1 MKSVAIVS
9 TYAPSEQ
16 FGGPARIHHMRRLLE
31 QHGYQVTHVIVD
43 STNSR
48 GNIRKTDLHLTVR
61 TDRATFDP
69 MYDDLALGDKA
80 RSKATVDAV
89 VQHLRQQQV
98 SLIVM
103 EQPFLSQMVSEVIA
117 IEPIPVIYSSANIE
131 YRLRKELERFAPNRA
146 RTPESNRRIR
156 DLEQL
161 SVDIATAV
169 TAICAT
175 DAALVRDEYG
185 ADAVTVVPNGSVAAE
200 SALTSPRQTQRR
212 YFAFAGSAYWPNTEG
227 LADVATPSL
236 AFLPPDVRLEIAGA
250 VCGPLREHPQLTLHH
265 AVNFGRLS
273 LNGFLPMR
281 ELIDLMYHSLAVLV
295 PITIGQG
302 SNLKTADALAS
313 GAPAILT
320 ERAVRGYE
328 DVLAADSE
336 GVVVVDSISD
346 FRAAMRAAVEAPIGS
361 AMVGA
366 TRRQMLT
373 WSQRLRPFAE
383 LVKSHV

>member
-16 FGGPARIHHMRRLLE
+16 FGGPARIFHLRRLLE
-31 QHGYQVTHVIVD
+31 RYGYRVTHVIVD
-43 STNSR
+43 SAPSR
-48 GNIRKTDLHLTVR
+48 GDIRKTDLHLTVR

-80 RSKATVDAV
+80 RSSATVDAV
-89 VQHLRQQQV
+89 VRHLREHHV

-103 EQPFLSQMVSEVIA
+103 EQPFLSEMVRDVVA
-117 IEPIPVIYSSANIE
+117 VEPIPVIYSSANIE
-131 YRLRKELERFAPNRA
+131 YRLRRELERFAPNRA

-161 SVDIATAV
+161 SVDLGAAV
-169 TAICAT
+169 TAICPT
-175 DAALVRDEYG
+175 DAELLTQEYG
-185 ADAVTVVPNGSVAAE
+185 VGSVTVVPNGSVAAE
-200 SALTSPRQTQRR
+200 GALAALRPRQRR

-236 AFLPPDVRLEIAGA
+236 AFLPPDVRLEVAGS
-250 VCGPLREHPQLTLHH
+250 VCGPLSEHPQINLHH
-265 AVNFGRLS
+265 GVNFGRLS

-313 GAPAILT
+313 GAPVILT

-328 DVLAADSE
+328 DVLDADSE
-336 GVVVVDSISD
+336 GVTVVESITE
-346 FRAAMRAAVEAPIGS
+346 FRAAMRAAVEAPTRTS
-361 AMVGA
+361 PVGVP
-366 TRRQMLT
+366 RRQMLT
-373 WSQRLRPFAE
+373 WDQRLQPFLE
-383 LVKSHV
+383 LVTSLV